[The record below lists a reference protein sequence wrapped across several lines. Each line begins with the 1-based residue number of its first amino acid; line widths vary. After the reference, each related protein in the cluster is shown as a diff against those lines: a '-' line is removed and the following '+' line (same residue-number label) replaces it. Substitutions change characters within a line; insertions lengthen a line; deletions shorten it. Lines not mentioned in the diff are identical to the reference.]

1 MSSLYVFLSFVQGGS
16 VFGKVLASFCFVHCR
31 VCKVNVYTFSQCSE
45 LCNDFFTFFS
55 EYGNIGYHST
65 RNQSVPLDSTTQLD
79 DVESNAH
86 SKSKD
91 KLNKKCDQMKPVV
104 PIISIDLPD

>member
-1 MSSLYVFLSFVQGGS
+1 MHL
-16 VFGKVLASFCFVHCR
+16 
-31 VCKVNVYTFSQCSE
+31 
-45 LCNDFFTFFS
+45 

-65 RNQSVPLDSTTQLD
+65 RNQSVPLDSTIQLD
-79 DVESNAH
+79 GYEADASTH

-91 KLNKKCDQMKPVV
+91 MLNKKSDQMKPVV